1 MAEKEIKPARRSR
14 ATPGGLAI
22 LFTALLALA
31 VAGAFYT
38 PARAQDQGWS
48 LRDLLFPRRSE
59 RYELLGPVDRFPPR
73 PKKARK
79 PRPPSQQPAT
89 TAAETPAVE
98 KADDAK
104 VILVI
109 GDFLAAG
116 LAEGLEN
123 AFADNPRVRV
133 VDRSKGSSGFVRE
146 DFYNWPQEVGA
157 IIAAEKPAAV
167 VAMLGSNDRQQMQV
181 GETREVPLSPAW
193 TTQYTQRTKAF
204 GGAVAA
210 GKVPFLWV
218 GMPAFKSSKMTAD
231 MLAFNDIYRSAAQ
244 QNHGEFIDI
253 WDGFV
258 DENGAFVSTGP
269 DINGQPVRLRG
280 DDGINMTKAGKRK
293 IAFYAEKPLMKILGL
308 PALDSPGSLHVPA
321 GEPAREPEAGAPP
334 AAVDRT
340 VPMLLGDPALDGGNE
355 LLGAMPVARG
365 DAAAKQKAATTDLAP
380 GPVPGRADDFSWPP
394 KSAQPKPVPE
404 VTGATTP

>member
-116 LAEGLEN
+116 LAEGLDN
-123 AFADNPRVRV
+123 AFADNPQVRV

-146 DFYNWPQEVGA
+146 DFYNWPQQVGA

-167 VAMLGSNDRQQMQV
+167 VAMLGSNDRQQIQV
-181 GETREVPLSPAW
+181 GEAREAPLSEAW
-193 TTQYTQRTKAF
+193 TNQYTQRTKAF

-210 GKVPFLWV
+210 TKVPFLWV

-244 QNHGEFIDI
+244 QSQGEFIDI

-269 DINGQPVRLRG
+269 DINGQPVRLRA

-293 IAFYAEKPLMKILGL
+293 IAFYAEKPLRALLG
-308 PALDSPGSLHVPA
+308 GK
-321 GEPAREPEAGAPP
+321 PENAPP
-334 AAVDRT
+334 AAAGKPDLSKPVDR
-340 VPMLLGDPALDGGNE
+340 VAPVSLRDLGRDESGVLLGGNAPYARPSPQGNRNDKPA
-355 LLGAMPVARG
+355 
-365 DAAAKQKAATTDLAP
+365 
-380 GPVPGRADDFSWPP
+380 PGRADDFSWPRHDD
-394 KSAQPKPVPE
+394 ARE
-404 VTGATTP
+404 